1 MYKYIKVIDILKDF
15 QVQTMKQRLKYFQFQ
30 IIILMYKQMKH
41 FKNTIYYTHD
51 GHNIKL
57 VKYLNLDSYKFL
69 ILILSL
75 R

>member
-41 FKNTIYYTHD
+41 FKNTTYYTHD